1 MHPAKD
7 AWKKEI
13 YKLIT
18 GKYVDK
24 FGWWLNYEN
33 KYMFEVHIYAEYFND
48 FMNEFREIIK
58 KYDPY
63 FNFSDAFSDG
73 WNISFEYLSHNNI
86 VIEDFTN
93 LLEFVC
99 DEEIEEMVFSLEEIF
114 PKDDYKIDTL
124 I

>member
-1 MHPAKD
+1 M
-7 AWKKEI
+7 KKEI

-58 KYDPY
+58 KYDLY

-73 WNISFEYLSHNNI
+73 WNVSFEYLSHNNI
-86 VIEDFTN
+86 VIEDFAD

-99 DEEIEEMVFSLEEIF
+99 DEEIEEMIFSLEEIF